1 MTTSQQLAALSSH
14 LAARREAILLAW
26 RKAARADPEQTTE
39 RALTIGQFRDHIPQI
54 LDAFELKLR
63 SRPGGVD
70 AEAADVKK
78 QLEEVKHGLQRWQ
91 QGYRLKE
98 LLLECGNLH
107 LCLFE
112 ELGRITAAHPEL
124 EHETLLEADRELLSL
139 IHDTVS
145 ESAAQ
150 YERMQQ
156 AEASGRVGDLMGA
169 LAQVNEIEQRR
180 ATLIYQAV
188 HDLNSDALGVSL
200 AATRI
205 GKPDMAETQRV
216 ETAAFLERAVQGLT
230 ATLGELMVLARLEAG
245 QEKRKVSRF
254 DVAALIVELGQI
266 NQSMAHERG
275 LFLKA
280 NGPAPLTIDGDAE
293 KVRRLLQNLL
303 INALKYTGY
312 GGVTVSWGVEEKN
325 WWLMVKDTGPGL
337 AAGSGAPMLEGLQEA
352 TASAKETDVKSAAAK
367 GEASNVLTQPQDSSA
382 PAQSALLPPG
392 EGIGLSIVKRLCE
405 LLDAS
410 LEIASSA
417 ETGTTFRVVF
427 PRSYPP
433 PVDEN
438 AAKDVKFR
446 LS

>member
-1 MTTSQQLAALSSH
+1 MNTIQQLAAFSHH

-39 RALTIGQFRDHIPQI
+39 RALTTGQFRDHIPQI

-78 QLEEVKHGLQRWQ
+78 KLEEVKHGLQRWQ

-124 EHETLLEADRELLSL
+124 EPEALLEANHELLNL

-180 ATLIYQAV
+180 ATLIHQAV
-188 HDLNSDALGVSL
+188 HDLNSDALGV
-200 AATRI
+200 
-205 GKPDMAETQRV
+205 D
-216 ETAAFLERAVQGLT
+216 
-230 ATLGELMVLARLEAG
+230 
-245 QEKRKVSRF
+245 RKS
-254 DVAALIVELGQI
+254 
-266 NQSMAHERG
+266 
-275 LFLKA
+275 
-280 NGPAPLTIDGDAE
+280 
-293 KVRRLLQNLL
+293 
-303 INALKYTGY
+303 
-312 GGVTVSWGVEEKN
+312 
-325 WWLMVKDTGPGL
+325 
-337 AAGSGAPMLEGLQEA
+337 
-352 TASAKETDVKSAAAK
+352 
-367 GEASNVLTQPQDSSA
+367 
-382 PAQSALLPPG
+382 
-392 EGIGLSIVKRLCE
+392 
-405 LLDAS
+405 
-410 LEIASSA
+410 
-417 ETGTTFRVVF
+417 VV
-427 PRSYPP
+427 
-433 PVDEN
+433 
-438 AAKDVKFR
+438 
-446 LS
+446 